1 MPSLEEDLKALGN
14 YEHFAR
20 FLKTISEL
28 KEETIE
34 ELHNASNE
42 QIQQI
47 SGRILTYDQILQ
59 MTDWRKLQ
67 VRFADRLD
75 T

>member
-1 MPSLEEDLKALGN
+1 MSLETDLTTLSN
-14 YEHFAR
+14 HEHFAR
-20 FLKTISEL
+20 FLQVISDL
-28 KEETIE
+28 REETIE

-59 MTDWRKLQ
+59 MCDWRNLQ
-67 VRFADRLD
+67 NKFSERI
-75 T
+75 

>member
-1 MPSLEEDLKALGN
+1 MSLETDLQSLSN
-14 YEHFAR
+14 HEHFVR
-20 FLKTISEL
+20 FLQVISDL
-28 KEETIE
+28 REETIE

-59 MTDWRKLQ
+59 MCDWRNLKTK
-67 VRFADRLD
+67 FSDRI
-75 T
+75 

>member
-1 MPSLEEDLKALGN
+1 MSLETDLSVLSN
-14 YEHFAR
+14 HEHFAR
-20 FLKTISEL
+20 FLQVISDL
-28 KEETIE
+28 REETIE

-59 MTDWRKLQ
+59 MCDWRNLQ
-67 VRFADRLD
+67 TKFSERI
-75 T
+75 

>member
-1 MPSLEEDLKALGN
+1 MSLETDLQALGN
-14 YEHFAR
+14 HEHFAR
-20 FLKTISEL
+20 FLKTVADL
-28 KEETIE
+28 REETIE

-59 MTDWRKLQ
+59 MCDWRNLQ

-75 T
+75 K

>member
-1 MPSLEEDLKALGN
+1 MSLEKDLLTLSRH
-14 YEHFAR
+14 EHFAR
-20 FLKTISEL
+20 FLQVISDL
-28 KEETIE
+28 REETIE

-59 MTDWRKLQ
+59 MCNWRNIKTK
-67 VRFADRLD
+67 FSDRI
-75 T
+75 